1 MSTLFDYLPGDVLQ
15 YEINQ
20 FLLPLERVTLNQA
33 ALQLFPGERLSKK
46 LPSDYV
52 IKHHILLVK
61 KTANKLS
68 RSINIICNSSYHGDA
83 HVRKHHLKPLLTL
96 YRKLFSLLKNPL
108 NRCIYMYDS
117 DAREAILTTCENT
130 GFEYQA
136 NSIYYSFW
144 REMNVIETIDN
155 PITRDA
161 QEIINI
167 INGTPFEREIY
178 VSQETFVSAYSS
190 V

>member
-15 YEINQ
+15 YEINK

-33 ALQLFPGERLSKK
+33 ALHLSPGERLSKK

-52 IKHHILLVK
+52 IKHHNLVVK
-61 KTANKLS
+61 RIANKLS
-68 RSINIICNSSYHGDA
+68 KSINIICNSSYHGDA
-83 HVRKHHLKPLLTL
+83 HVRKHHLKPLLSL
-96 YRKLFSLLKNPL
+96 YRKLFAVLKNPL
-108 NRCIYMYDS
+108 NRSIYMYDS

-144 REMNVIETIDN
+144 REMNVLETIDN
-155 PITRDA
+155 PITKDA

-178 VSQETFVSAYSS
+178 VSQETFVSVYA
-190 V
+190 